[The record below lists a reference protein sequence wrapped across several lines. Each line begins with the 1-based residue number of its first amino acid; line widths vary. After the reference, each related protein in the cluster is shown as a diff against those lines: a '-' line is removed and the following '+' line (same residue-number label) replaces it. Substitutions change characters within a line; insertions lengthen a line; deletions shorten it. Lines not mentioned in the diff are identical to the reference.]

1 MAHTRK
7 HTVGGGKRC
16 KPATK
21 RTTRN
26 SRVKRTMKGGAME
39 GQTQQPGRLR
49 QFWNKLRGK
58 TQKVGEQA
66 IGGARQ
72 AATSRPVLQARLKVG
87 NFMASV
93 RQTYNSSLV
102 GNIGQFKRK
111 FPLHVITM
119 PCGYKAI
126 IVRPEQPILTAL
138 REHIGLSDA
147 DNLATHI
154 AEFDQNI
161 NKREFFIK
169 NMFTEW
175 SNRIASYVYKGDGQI
190 YIIDSSKQL
199 VSNNGNKIDDAS
211 KPSSYFQGNMLR
223 IIFYKDATL
232 LNNTSKGCL
241 VQSAT
246 QGHDEGPN
254 VSSQA
259 EEIYSEPTVNYGL
272 KGNPIK
278 PKDLSIA
285 GKDGNGGYMALGSQ
299 PSQPSSQLSQDAEYL
314 SIVGNGPNQGPNPPA
329 PIGHPPSK
337 TIAHRTSSN

>member
-7 HTVGGGKRC
+7 HTNGAGKGR
-16 KPATK
+16 KPAK

-26 SRVKRTMKGGAME
+26 MRFKRTMKGGATDDT
-39 GQTQQPGRLR
+39 QPQQPGRLR

-66 IGGARQ
+66 IVGARQ
-72 AATSRPVLQARLKVG
+72 AATSEPVLQARLKVG
-87 NFMASV
+87 NFMASA

-102 GNIGQFKRK
+102 GAIGQFKRK

-126 IVRPEQPILTAL
+126 IVRPEQPILEAL
-138 REHIGLSDA
+138 REHIGLSAA
-147 DNLATHI
+147 DNLESHI
-154 AEFDQNI
+154 AAFDTNI

-175 SNRIASYVYKGDGQI
+175 RNRIASYVYKGDSGQI

-199 VSNNGNKIDDAS
+199 VSSNGNNIDES
-211 KPSSYFQGNMLR
+211 TKLSSYVQGNMLR

-232 LNNTSKGCL
+232 SENTSRDCL

-246 QGHDEGPN
+246 QGQEQGLN
-254 VSSQA
+254 VSSQVDEVLVPA
-259 EEIYSEPTVNYGL
+259 
-272 KGNPIK
+272 K
-278 PKDLSIA
+278 A
-285 GKDGNGGYMALGSQ
+285 QSQ
-299 PSQPSSQLSQDAEYL
+299 SMNQEQVTQT
-314 SIVGNGPNQGPNPPA
+314 NQGYQYTPNPM
-329 PIGHPPSK
+329 
-337 TIAHRTSSN
+337 N